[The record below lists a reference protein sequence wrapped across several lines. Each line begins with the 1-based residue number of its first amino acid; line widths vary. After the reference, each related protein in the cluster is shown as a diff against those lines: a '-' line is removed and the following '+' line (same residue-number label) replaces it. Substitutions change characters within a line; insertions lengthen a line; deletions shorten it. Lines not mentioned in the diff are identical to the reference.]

1 MRTTGRVVAE
11 VCRLVIRS
19 ALAGGGRLWSRWL
32 LYFAAAQLQV
42 VRIFCRPRNLM
53 CVYDDWFEDDE
64 LNSRQQ
70 AVVDVVRE
78 SARSWPE
85 CRPSDTFVLVF
96 GPDED
101 DQEDVHP
108 AARESRWEPP
118 AEHTAYHTALDEAL
132 DRREEVLTLIANLVD
147 RRERERGLI
156 FMTLGA
162 TVIGNR
168 LFCSERHSQ
177 NYQTP
182 EPTGDV
188 APLSAAGSPERLGQI
203 AAAWFEEIMNR
214 LIISS
219 HPVVGGGYRFVPPG
233 TALPPGHR
241 GVRNGPL

>member
-1 MRTTGRVVAE
+1 M
-11 VCRLVIRS
+11 
-19 ALAGGGRLWSRWL
+19 
-32 LYFAAAQLQV
+32 
-42 VRIFCRPRNLM
+42 
-53 CVYDDWFEDDE
+53 YDDWFEDDE
-64 LNSRQQ
+64 LNSQQQ
-70 AVVDVVRE
+70 AVVDAVRE

-85 CRPSDTFVLVF
+85 CRYADTVVLVF

-101 DQEDVHP
+101 DEEDVPP

-118 AEHTAYHTALDEAL
+118 AEHTAYLAALDEAV
-132 DRREEVLTLIANLVD
+132 DRGEEVLTLIADLVD
-147 RRERERGLI
+147 RRERERGVV

-162 TVIGNR
+162 TVIGDR

-188 APLSAAGSPERLGQI
+188 APLSAAGSPERLGRI

-214 LIISS
+214 HIISFC
-219 HPVVGGGYRFVPPG
+219 PGGYRFVPPG

-241 GVRNGPL
+241 WVRNGPL